1 MPSHSWDSDPV
12 PTRETTPSKP
22 RRWHLAVV
30 PLALA
35 AVAATS
41 AVLLQQS
48 APASAA
54 DTPVVTDGAD
64 GAAKPR
70 ATPLLKLM
78 CGANGTIQSTQPV
91 TNTPTSVD
99 ISMTNGVVE
108 RCLTQNG
115 GPELSA
121 GTVSLTG
128 AATLSCSQVGQ
139 LTGTIV
145 VNWSDGS
152 GNSAGVSTI
161 NADGMQRVQ
170 ADPSKNEIT
179 NNLNGVVSLDS
190 TVLPGATVT
199 GTLYPGAD
207 ITKCSTGTLS
217 SLPNS
222 DIVLRFNS
230 LV

>member
-54 DTPVVTDGAD
+54 DTPVATDG
-64 GAAKPR
+64 AKPR

-78 CGANGTIQSTQPV
+78 CGANGTIQSTQPI
-91 TNTPTSVD
+91 TNTPTAVD
-99 ISMTNGVVE
+99 VSMTNGVIE
-108 RCLTQNG
+108 RCLTENG

-121 GTVSLTG
+121 GTVSITG
-128 AATLSCSQVGQ
+128 SATLSCGQVGQ

-161 NADGMQRVQ
+161 NADGMQHVQ

-207 ITKCSTGTLS
+207 ITKCSTGTIS
-217 SLPNS
+217 SLPDS
-222 DIVLRFNS
+222 DITLRFNS
-230 LV
+230 LL